1 MGTNDEEEREKLSW
15 REIDQLKN
23 RSRHVSQEKPAYKK
37 SKRSEWAQKQYLKE
51 VERLFLGK
59 KGTEEYK
66 KARNEIHNR
75 HGTAKF
81 SAVVKH
87 FIKDYGLPDDWD
99 TLFLLLDYKETETVQ
114 EVIARLKKEYPQ
126 RGLTEMQGFKAKL
139 EILSMTNEDQEL
151 HSVID
156 DALSDL

>member
-1 MGTNDEEEREKLSW
+1 MGTNEEDDRERPSW
-15 REIDQLKN
+15 REIDQRKD
-23 RSRHVSQEKPAYKK
+23 RSAHVSHEKPAYKK

-51 VERLFLGK
+51 VEKLFLGK

-66 KARNEIHNR
+66 KACNEIHNR

-99 TLFLLLDYKETETVQ
+99 TLFLLLDYKEVEIVQ
-114 EVIARLKKEYPQ
+114 EVITRLKKEYPL

-139 EILSMTNEDQEL
+139 EILAMTTENHGL
-151 HSVID
+151 RKVIEE
-156 DALSDL
+156 ALTDM